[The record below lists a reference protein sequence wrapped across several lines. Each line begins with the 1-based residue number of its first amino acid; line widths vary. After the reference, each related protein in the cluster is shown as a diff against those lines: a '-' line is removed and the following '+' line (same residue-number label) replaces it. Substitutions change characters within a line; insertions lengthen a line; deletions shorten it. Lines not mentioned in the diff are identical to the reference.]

1 MNTQTERITYLEA
14 VTFMISPIS
23 TLKYL
28 IIKYVI
34 YDIRSISKWWQLW
47 AANEK
52 NWAGSQKGLFA
63 AKVKLVFAVFDIAG
77 VSQVQTVTLVF
88 AEAVFS

>member
-52 NWAGSQKGLFA
+52 N
-63 AKVKLVFAVFDIAG
+63 
-77 VSQVQTVTLVF
+77 
-88 AEAVFS
+88 